1 MPISVPGSA
10 WPCASSRWTGT
21 TWSAS
26 APPSP
31 SRARLTPLDHAA
43 RWIATAGGLGYAP
56 IPGTVTSL
64 PVALLVWA
72 LAPTD
77 AWLLGVAA
85 AVSAVGI
92 WAAGREEAR
101 VGTLDPSSVVV
112 DEVAG
117 MLLACY
123 GHPRTLPWVLGL
135 FLLFRL
141 FDVWKPLGI
150 RALQALPGGFGI
162 VVDDL
167 LAGAYASLVGHLRHL
182 V

>member
-1 MPISVPGSA
+1 M
-10 WPCASSRWTGT
+10 WF
-21 TWSAS
+21 
-26 APPSP
+26 
-31 SRARLTPLDHAA
+31 
-43 RWIATAGGLGYAP
+43 
-56 IPGTVTSL
+56 
-64 PVALLVWA
+64 

-77 AWLLGVAA
+77 AWLLAA
-85 AVSAVGI
+85 TALVSALGI

-101 VGTLDPSSVVV
+101 VGVRDPASIVV

-117 MLLACY
+117 MLVACY

-135 FLLFRL
+135 FFLFRL

-150 RALQALPGGFGI
+150 RHLQELPGGVGV

-167 LAGAYASLVGHLRHL
+167 LAGVYASLLGHLRLL